1 MGLYKGYPL
10 KDVKKTNRVE
20 IRLTD
25 EELHVLERC
34 SKELNTTKSEVL
46 TIGLNLVVTM
56 IQDTKK

>member
-1 MGLYKGYPL
+1 MGLKKGYSL

-34 SKELNTTKSEVL
+34 SKELNKTKSETL
-46 TIGLNLVVTM
+46 LIGLNLVDKN
-56 IQDTKK
+56 IKKTK